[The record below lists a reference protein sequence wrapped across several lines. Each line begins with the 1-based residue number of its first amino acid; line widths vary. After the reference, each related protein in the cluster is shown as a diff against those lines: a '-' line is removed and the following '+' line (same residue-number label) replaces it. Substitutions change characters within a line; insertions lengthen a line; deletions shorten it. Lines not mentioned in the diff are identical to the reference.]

1 MGFTRGPLRAVA
13 HRAGHGYKR
22 DVGDNGVGF
31 GEGFRRIL
39 ETWNDPR
46 IGERIDRLSRANLNA
61 FGFDPFGYSPD
72 YLKRVLPAVAVF
84 YRHYFRVETH
94 HIDRV
99 PTEGRALFVANHSG
113 QLPVDG
119 AMIGT
124 SLLLDLEPPRILR
137 AMVERWVPTLPHAS
151 VFMSRCGQVVGTPEN
166 CRALLEDD
174 EAILVFPEGSAGI
187 SKTYDRRY
195 QLQRFGY
202 GFMRLALEM
211 KAPIIPVAV
220 VGAEEQAVSLYDWRA
235 AARLVGAPAFPITPL
250 TPLLGPLGIL
260 PMPVKYHL
268 LFGEPLT
275 FVGDPNDEDGRVGRH
290 VRHVKNAIR
299 GLIEEGL
306 RVRKGVFS

>member
-1 MGFTRGPLRAVA
+1 MRFRLEAAKKRSVSPLDALLRPLQGLRHVA
-13 HRAGHGYKR
+13 DTLR
-22 DVGDNGVGF
+22 DPGLSARV
-31 GEGFRRIL
+31 
-39 ETWNDPR
+39 
-46 IGERIDRLSRANLNA
+46 DRLSRANLNA
-61 FGFDPFGYSPD
+61 FGYDPFGYSPE
-72 YLKRVLPAVAVF
+72 YVKKVLPVLALF

-94 HIDRV
+94 HLERV
-99 PTEGRALFVANHSG
+99 PTQGRALFIANHSG
-113 QLPVDG
+113 QLPIDG

-202 GFMRLALEM
+202 GFMRLALETR
-211 KAPIIPVAV
+211 APIVPVAV
-220 VGAEEQAVSLYDWRA
+220 VGAEEQAMSLYDWRA
-235 AARLVGAPAFPITPL
+235 AAKLMGSPAFPITPL
-250 TPLLGPLGIL
+250 TPLLGPAGIL
-260 PMPVKYHL
+260 PMPVKYHI
-268 LFGEPLT
+268 LFGEPLV
-275 FVGDPNDEDGRVGRH
+275 FAGDPTDEDGRVGRS
-290 VRHVKNAIR
+290 VRRVKNALR

-306 RVRKGVFS
+306 RLRKGVFR